1 MKEKNKYLNQFV
13 QYLEVERN
21 YSNNTIKS
29 YKNDLKEFFDY
40 SEKNLKDLKNRDIR
54 LFIEYLYDIDRKRT
68 TINRKISVLRT
79 YFKFLRREELLDE
92 NPMEE
97 ILSAKNNKKLPD
109 FLTINEINDL
119 INSIGEENLLD
130 LRNKTILEL
139 LYATGLRVEELVNL
153 KKNDINFGNKY
164 LKVKGKGN
172 KERSIPITD
181 IALKKVNRYL
191 KRRKYENEIIFLS
204 KNGNPLSQR
213 DIRRIFKKL
222 IKKMAIDKN
231 ITPHTIRHSFATHLL
246 ERGADLRL
254 VQELLGHSSIST
266 TQIYTHISMEKMK
279 EYYKKFHPRG

>member
-1 MKEKNKYLNQFV
+1 MKEKNKYLNQFI

-40 SEKNLKDLKNRDIR
+40 SEKDLKDLKNRDIR
-54 LFIEYLYDIDRKRT
+54 IFIEYLYDIDRKRT
-68 TINRKISVLRT
+68 TINRKISVLRS

-92 NPMEE
+92 NPMKE

-153 KKNDINFGNKY
+153 KKKDINFKNKY

-172 KERSIPITD
+172 KERSVPITD
-181 IALKKVNRYL
+181 IALKKVNKYL
-191 KRRKYENEIIFLS
+191 KRRKYENEKIFLS

-213 DIRRIFKKL
+213 DIRRILKKL
-222 IKKMAIDKN
+222 IKKMALDKN

>member
-164 LKVKGKGN
+164 LKVTGKGN
-172 KERSIPITD
+172 KERSVPITD
-181 IALKKVNRYL
+181 IALKKLNKYL
-191 KRRKYENEIIFLS
+191 KRRKYENERIFLS

-213 DIRRIFKKL
+213 DIRRILKKL
-222 IKKMAIDKN
+222 IKKMALDKN

>member
-1 MKEKNKYLNQFV
+1 MKEKNKYLNEFI

-40 SEKNLKDLKNRDIR
+40 TEKDLTDVKNRDIR
-54 LFIEYLYDIDRKRT
+54 IFIEYLYDIDRKRT

-164 LKVKGKGN
+164 LKVTGKGN
-172 KERSIPITD
+172 KERSVPITD

>member
-172 KERSIPITD
+172 KERSVPITD
-181 IALKKVNRYL
+181 IALKKLNKYL
-191 KRRKYENEIIFLS
+191 KRRKYENERIFLS

-213 DIRRIFKKL
+213 DIRRILKKL
-222 IKKMAIDKN
+222 IKKMALDKN

>member
-1 MKEKNKYLNQFV
+1 MKEKNKYLNEFI

-40 SEKNLKDLKNRDIR
+40 TEKDLTDVKNRDIR
-54 LFIEYLYDIDRKRT
+54 IFIEYLYDIDRKRT

-79 YFKFLRREELLDE
+79 YFKLLRREELLDE

-130 LRNKTILEL
+130 LRNKTILKL
-139 LYATGLRVEELVNL
+139 LYATGLRVEKLVNL

-172 KERSIPITD
+172 KERSVPITD
-181 IALKKVNRYL
+181 IALKKLNKYL
-191 KRRKYENEIIFLS
+191 KRRKYENERIFLS

-213 DIRRIFKKL
+213 DIRRILKKL
-222 IKKMAIDKN
+222 IKKMALDKN

>member
-164 LKVKGKGN
+164 LKVTGKGN
-172 KERSIPITD
+172 KERSVPITD

>member
-1 MKEKNKYLNQFV
+1 MKEKNKYLNEFI

-164 LKVKGKGN
+164 LKVTGKGN
-172 KERSIPITD
+172 KERSVPITD